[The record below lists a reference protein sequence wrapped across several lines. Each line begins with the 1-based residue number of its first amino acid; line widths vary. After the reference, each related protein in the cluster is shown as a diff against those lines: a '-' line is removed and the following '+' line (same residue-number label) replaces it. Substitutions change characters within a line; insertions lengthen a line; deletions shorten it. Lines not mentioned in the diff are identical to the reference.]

1 MKKLYLLRHAKS
13 SWNYPELDDFERPL
27 NKRGRSDLPVMAKV
41 INDHDIKPDL
51 IVSSP
56 ALRASYTAINIM
68 QLAGIPEDL
77 LKFDNLIYEAS
88 TSLLLNLIKTT
99 NNNID
104 NLMLVGHNPAL
115 TTLANYLS
123 DKRIDN
129 IPTCGLFGLK
139 LDITSWQALSEN
151 SASFL
156 FFEYPKLH
164 HRS

>member
-27 NKRGRSDLPVMAKV
+27 NKRGRNDLPVMARVLNKRE
-41 INDHDIKPDL
+41 IKPDL

-56 ALRASYTAINIM
+56 ALRAAFTAINVI
-68 QLAGIPEDL
+68 QLANLSEDL
-77 LKFDNLIYEAS
+77 IKYDTMIYEAS
-88 TSLLLNLIKTT
+88 TSMLLNLIKNT
-99 NNNID
+99 NDQID
-104 NLMLVGHNPAL
+104 DLMLVGHNPGM
-115 TTLANYLS
+115 TSLANYLS

-129 IPTCGLFGLK
+129 IPTCGLVGMK
-139 LDITSWQALSEN
+139 AKITNWKDLSEK

-156 FFEYPKLH
+156 FFEYPKMH